1 MGWQATE
8 SQTFPRGIPSCT
20 RTRQNHRDRAMLHS
34 HPEASIVVL
43 GDAMLDIYIN
53 GDVER
58 ISPEAPVPIV
68 RRRHDKQVVGG
79 AGNVACNIARL
90 GGASTLITTVGDDLE
105 GAGLVTL
112 LKAEGVSVDAVVT
125 PGRATI
131 SKTRVMGGSHHLLR
145 IDREDTS
152 PIPTAIENVVLAR
165 LEAALPDARALAISD
180 YAKGMLT
187 DRVLVTAIAL
197 ARAQRV
203 PVIVDPKRREFSAYA
218 GADVIKPNRLELS
231 AASGLSCQSD
241 EELNRAAEQLIRLT
255 GSALL
260 VTRSE
265 KGMSYFSPGAVP
277 IHMPTH
283 AKLVFDVSGAGDTVL
298 ATLACGLVG
307 NLPIEQTMRLANLA
321 AGIVVSKPGTA
332 TVTLDELRAEAAIH
346 DAPSAFRKG
355 GLATLG
361 EACAIRERW
370 RRQGLSVGFT
380 NGCFDLLHP
389 GHIAILRGAARH
401 CDRLVVGLN
410 ADETVSRLKGPTRPV
425 QRATA
430 RSAVLG
436 AIDCVDLVVIFEEDT
451 PYDLIVA
458 LLPDVLIKGA
468 DYSEEQIVGADI
480 VRASGGRVERI
491 TLVDGQSTSEL
502 IRRANVAPAVS

>member
-1 MGWQATE
+1 MGRQATE

-20 RTRQNHRDRAMLHS
+20 RTRQNLRDRAMLHS

-145 IDREDTS
+145 IDREDRPRFRPLSRT
-152 PIPTAIENVVLAR
+152 PF
-165 LEAALPDARALAISD
+165 LPGSRMHCRAPRAAISD

-218 GADVIKPNRLELS
+218 GADVIKPNPS
-231 AASGLSCQSD
+231 SCAASDLVLPKRLGAEPARYRSLRPMTAHSVSPDAASRDERNVHPQAESWTGARVIAGGGPEFDAKCNPRRHNGLECLLAQTGGIVPWKSCAEGGGCAGNATCRGGAVLSWARTS
-241 EELNRAAEQLIRLT
+241 RAA
-255 GSALL
+255 
-260 VTRSE
+260 SE
-265 KGMSYFSPGAVP
+265 
-277 IHMPTH
+277 
-283 AKLVFDVSGAGDTVL
+283 AG
-298 ATLACGLVG
+298 
-307 NLPIEQTMRLANLA
+307 
-321 AGIVVSKPGTA
+321 
-332 TVTLDELRAEAAIH
+332 
-346 DAPSAFRKG
+346 
-355 GLATLG
+355 
-361 EACAIRERW
+361 
-370 RRQGLSVGFT
+370 
-380 NGCFDLLHP
+380 
-389 GHIAILRGAARH
+389 
-401 CDRLVVGLN
+401 
-410 ADETVSRLKGPTRPV
+410 
-425 QRATA
+425 
-430 RSAVLG
+430 
-436 AIDCVDLVVIFEEDT
+436 
-451 PYDLIVA
+451 
-458 LLPDVLIKGA
+458 
-468 DYSEEQIVGADI
+468 
-480 VRASGGRVERI
+480 
-491 TLVDGQSTSEL
+491 
-502 IRRANVAPAVS
+502 

>member
-1 MGWQATE
+1 
-8 SQTFPRGIPSCT
+8 
-20 RTRQNHRDRAMLHS
+20 MLHS

-58 ISPEAPVPIV
+58 ISREAPVPIV
-68 RRRHDKQVVGG
+68 RRRYDKQVVGG

-112 LKAEGVSVDAVVT
+112 LKAEGVSVDVVVT
-125 PGRATI
+125 PGRGTI
-131 SKTRVMGGSHHLLR
+131 SKTRVMAGSHHLLR

-152 PIPTAIENVVLAR
+152 PIPTAIEDAVLAR
-165 LEAALPDARALAISD
+165 LEDALSRARALAISD

-187 DRVLVTAIAL
+187 DRVLATAIAL

-218 GADVIKPNRLELS
+218 GADVIKPNRLEVS

-255 GSALL
+255 DSALL

-321 AGIVVSKPGTA
+321 AGIVVSKRASLSPSLAWRRSRSTNCGRRPRSMMLPRRFA
-332 TVTLDELRAEAAIH
+332 REAWRPSAKLARFVSFGAGRGFRSVSPTVALTYCTLDISRSCAA
-346 DAPSAFRKG
+346 
-355 GLATLG
+355 
-361 EACAIRERW
+361 
-370 RRQGLSVGFT
+370 RRG
-380 NGCFDLLHP
+380 
-389 GHIAILRGAARH
+389 IAI
-401 CDRLVVGLN
+401 
-410 ADETVSRLKGPTRPV
+410 VSSSVSTPTRRSPGSRGRPGPCSARR
-425 QRATA
+425 RARWSSA
-430 RSAVLG
+430 RS
-436 AIDCVDLVVIFEEDT
+436 T
-451 PYDLIVA
+451 
-458 LLPDVLIKGA
+458 
-468 DYSEEQIVGADI
+468 
-480 VRASGGRVERI
+480 ASILSSSSRRI
-491 TLVDGQSTSEL
+491 PLT
-502 IRRANVAPAVS
+502 I